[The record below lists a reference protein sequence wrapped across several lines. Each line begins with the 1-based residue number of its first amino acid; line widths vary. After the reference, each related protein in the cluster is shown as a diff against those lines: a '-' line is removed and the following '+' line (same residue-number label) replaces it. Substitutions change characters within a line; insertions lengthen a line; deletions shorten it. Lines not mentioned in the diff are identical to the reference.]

1 MSLAA
6 VSSLLLALV
15 LMAALVAISPGR
27 IDAQP
32 AEEFSIN
39 GRVVNG
45 TEGAELPG
53 QLLVLMLVTGADGSL
68 SGTGQA
74 SPERT
79 DVSLWRT

>member
-1 MSLAA
+1 
-6 VSSLLLALV
+6 LALV
-15 LMAALVAISPGR
+15 LTAALVAISPGR

-74 SPERT
+74 VAGADGR
-79 DVSLWRT
+79 SLWRT